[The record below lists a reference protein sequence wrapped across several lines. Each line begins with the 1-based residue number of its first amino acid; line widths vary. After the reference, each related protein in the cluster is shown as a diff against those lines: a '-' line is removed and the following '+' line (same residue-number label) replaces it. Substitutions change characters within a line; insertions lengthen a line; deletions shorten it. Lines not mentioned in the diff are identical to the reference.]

1 MILNS
6 TFITEIKIDKLRHL
20 ENINI
25 ELDRDEPKH
34 LLLTGKNGVG
44 KTTILNAMRDWMRF
58 IQNPNID
65 LKSLKWS
72 IERSEM
78 LKENILNTHDEIE
91 ILKMKKDL
99 NDRLKS
105 IDSKSHRGLNINFS
119 REVDDI
125 KALYEAGKFVLA
137 YYDSKRA
144 VDIDVPKGSEKVE
157 LKRMYSFDDKPGRVF
172 LKYLVD
178 LKTQQSFARNEG
190 EEAIA
195 ENIDAWFDRLLKALK
210 IVLDDESMKLKF
222 DYKNYNF
229 SILQDGREPFG
240 FDELS
245 DGYSSIINIISDLIL
260 RMDQNRASEN
270 RDYSFD
276 VEGIVLIDEIETHLH
291 IDLQKKI
298 LPFLTEFF
306 PKIQFIVTTHSPF
319 ILNSIENSVI
329 YDLENGIRMEDFS
342 NYSYDGIVE
351 GYFEVGQYR
360 DELKLK
366 IQEYKALAFESDLSS
381 DQRARRAELRIEF
394 KNLSGDLAGKLKAE
408 FDEIERKRKSLNDS
422 SK

>member
-1 MILNS
+1 MNS

-20 ENINI
+20 ENVNI

-58 IQNPNID
+58 IQNPNTD

-72 IERSEM
+72 IEQSKI
-78 LKENILNTHDEIE
+78 LKENILNNHDEIE

-105 IDSKSHRGLNINFS
+105 IDFQSHRGLNINFS

-144 VDIDVPKGSEKVE
+144 VHIDVPKGSEKVE

-195 ENIDAWFDRLLKALK
+195 ENIDAWFDRLLKALR

-329 YDLENGIRMEDFS
+329 YDLEI
-342 NYSYDGIVE
+342 
-351 GYFEVGQYR
+351 
-360 DELKLK
+360 
-366 IQEYKALAFESDLSS
+366 
-381 DQRARRAELRIEF
+381 
-394 KNLSGDLAGKLKAE
+394 
-408 FDEIERKRKSLNDS
+408 
-422 SK
+422 